1 LIKTGY
7 FKGENIMATPT
18 NLPASFSSA
27 AVLTAAQQND
37 LRGAF
42 RVLQVVTATTTTIT
56 TSASTTYAASG
67 LSASITPQSAS
78 SKILVM
84 TTNSIAKTAADVN
97 NGLFLRLRRGS
108 TVLQTQSYVLF
119 TGTAVI
125 QVGTTSF
132 ICLDSPSTTSSITYD
147 VQFANYVAAS
157 QVEIQSN
164 NSPSTMILMEISA

>member
-1 LIKTGY
+1 
-7 FKGENIMATPT
+7 MATPT
-18 NLPASFSSA
+18 NLPAA
-27 AVLTAAQQND
+27 QTTGNVLTAAYMND

-84 TTNSIAKTAADVN
+84 TSNSIAKTAGDVN

-108 TVLQTQSYVLF
+108 TVLQTQGYVLF
-119 TGTAVI
+119 TGTGLI

-132 ICLDSPSTTSSITYD
+132 ICLDSPNTTSATTYD
-147 VQFANYVAAS
+147 VQFANFVAAS
-157 QVEIQSN
+157 QVEIQAN
-164 NSPSTMILMEISA
+164 NSPSTITLMEISA